1 MPHFGIL
8 DPQNPW
14 AAAVCNDSH
23 DYLIYMLVY
32 YLCKKNDFHVIFITT
47 INFSYESGEMLIVL
61 IWNWSPKLSTPLCFL
76 DSGWWSWCIAASNM
90 KILKP

>member
-32 YLCKKNDFHVIFITT
+32 YLCKKMIF
-47 INFSYESGEMLIVL
+47 MLYLLLLLTLAMKVV
-61 IWNWSPKLSTPLCFL
+61 KCLSF
-76 DSGWWSWCIAASNM
+76 
-90 KILKP
+90 